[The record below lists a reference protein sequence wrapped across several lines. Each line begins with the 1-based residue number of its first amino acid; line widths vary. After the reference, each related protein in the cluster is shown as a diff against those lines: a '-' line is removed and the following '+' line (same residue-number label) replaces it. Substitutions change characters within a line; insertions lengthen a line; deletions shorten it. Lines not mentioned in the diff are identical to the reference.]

1 MRNTLARRQLEI
13 IKRHFRYKADE
24 ENHNR
29 WCYRTK
35 DYTSLLILYFRSYS
49 NFCAKIA
56 FFSCIAENI
65 SVFNKIFVHRR
76 KFSHFH
82 HFFRLWTKILKYRD
96 CFNLISLQS
105 ISARPGCPSPGKGNR
120 RWRARAW
127 RQGWL
132 PRHRAGNRHNKG
144 GTSTPPRRFHQA

>member
-49 NFCAKIA
+49 NFCPKIA
-56 FFSCIAENI
+56 FFSCIAENLEVSRLFQSYFLAI
-65 SVFNKIFVHRR
+65 HFGKTRVPITR
-76 KFSHFH
+76 KGYNLYSTLNSHF
-82 HFFRLWTKILKYRD
+82 KDVMEK
-96 CFNLISLQS
+96 
-105 ISARPGCPSPGKGNR
+105 
-120 RWRARAW
+120 
-127 RQGWL
+127 
-132 PRHRAGNRHNKG
+132 
-144 GTSTPPRRFHQA
+144 

>member
-65 SVFNKIFVHRR
+65 SVFNKIFAYRR
-76 KFSHFH
+76 KSPHFH
-82 HFFRLWTKILKYRD
+82 HFFSSMDENFEVSRLFQSYFLAIHFGKTRVPITRKGY
-96 CFNLISLQS
+96 NLY
-105 ISARPGCPSPGKGNR
+105 
-120 RWRARAW
+120 
-127 RQGWL
+127 
-132 PRHRAGNRHNKG
+132 
-144 GTSTPPRRFHQA
+144 STLNSHFKDVMEK

>member
-56 FFSCIAENI
+56 FFSSMDENFEVSRLFQSYFLAI
-65 SVFNKIFVHRR
+65 HFGKTRVPITR
-76 KFSHFH
+76 KGYNLYSTLNSHF
-82 HFFRLWTKILKYRD
+82 KDVMEK
-96 CFNLISLQS
+96 
-105 ISARPGCPSPGKGNR
+105 
-120 RWRARAW
+120 
-127 RQGWL
+127 
-132 PRHRAGNRHNKG
+132 
-144 GTSTPPRRFHQA
+144 

>member
-56 FFSCIAENI
+56 FFSCIDENLL
-65 SVFNKIFVHRR
+65 IFIIFSSMDENFEVSRLFQSYFLAIHFGKTRVPITR
-76 KFSHFH
+76 KGYNLYSTLNSHF
-82 HFFRLWTKILKYRD
+82 KDVMEK
-96 CFNLISLQS
+96 
-105 ISARPGCPSPGKGNR
+105 
-120 RWRARAW
+120 
-127 RQGWL
+127 
-132 PRHRAGNRHNKG
+132 
-144 GTSTPPRRFHQA
+144 

>member
-35 DYTSLLILYFRSYS
+35 NYTSLLILYFRSYS

-56 FFSCIAENI
+56 FFSCIDENI
-65 SVFNKIFVHRR
+65 SVFNKIFVYRR
-76 KFSHFH
+76 KFPYFH
-82 HFFRLWTKILKYRD
+82 HFFVYGRK
-96 CFNLISLQS
+96 F
-105 ISARPGCPSPGKGNR
+105 
-120 RWRARAW
+120 
-127 RQGWL
+127 
-132 PRHRAGNRHNKG
+132 
-144 GTSTPPRRFHQA
+144 

>member
-56 FFSCIAENI
+56 FFSCIAENFEVSRLFQSYFLAI
-65 SVFNKIFVHRR
+65 HFGKTRVPITR
-76 KFSHFH
+76 KGYNLYSTLNSHF
-82 HFFRLWTKILKYRD
+82 KDVMEK
-96 CFNLISLQS
+96 
-105 ISARPGCPSPGKGNR
+105 
-120 RWRARAW
+120 
-127 RQGWL
+127 
-132 PRHRAGNRHNKG
+132 
-144 GTSTPPRRFHQA
+144 

>member
-65 SVFNKIFVHRR
+65 SVFNKIFVLDENLLVFIIFFVYGR
-76 KFSHFH
+76 KF
-82 HFFRLWTKILKYRD
+82 
-96 CFNLISLQS
+96 
-105 ISARPGCPSPGKGNR
+105 
-120 RWRARAW
+120 
-127 RQGWL
+127 
-132 PRHRAGNRHNKG
+132 
-144 GTSTPPRRFHQA
+144 

>member
-1 MRNTLARRQLEI
+1 MRNTLAKRQLEI

-65 SVFNKIFVHRR
+65 SVFNKIVSILFPCYPFRQDQGA
-76 KFSHFH
+76 H
-82 HFFRLWTKILKYRD
+82 HKERVQPVLH
-96 CFNLISLQS
+96 
-105 ISARPGCPSPGKGNR
+105 P
-120 RWRARAW
+120 
-127 RQGWL
+127 
-132 PRHRAGNRHNKG
+132 
-144 GTSTPPRRFHQA
+144 

>member
-13 IKRHFRYKADE
+13 IKRYFRYKADE

-65 SVFNKIFVHRR
+65 SVFNKIFAYRR
-76 KFSHFH
+76 KSPHFH

-96 CFNLISLQS
+96 CFNLISLLS
-105 ISARPGCPSPGKGNR
+105 ISARPGCPSPGKG
-120 RWRARAW
+120 
-127 RQGWL
+127 
-132 PRHRAGNRHNKG
+132 
-144 GTSTPPRRFHQA
+144 TTCIPPLIHISKM

>member
-65 SVFNKIFVHRR
+65 SVFNKIFAYSR
-76 KFSHFH
+76 KSPRFH

-96 CFNLISLQS
+96 YFNLISLLS
-105 ISARPGCPSPGKGNR
+105 ISARPGCPSQGKG
-120 RWRARAW
+120 
-127 RQGWL
+127 
-132 PRHRAGNRHNKG
+132 
-144 GTSTPPRRFHQA
+144 TTCTPPLIHISKM